1 MQALR
6 RPWGMMHFTETGP
19 KDGPMVVFGN
29 SLGTELRLWDGL
41 LPYLPEGL
49 RLVRYDKP
57 GHGLSDL
64 ERDISI
70 QSLADD
76 AAALI
81 DHFGGGRA
89 IYVGL
94 SIGGLIGQA
103 LASLRP
109 DLLAGL
115 VLSNTA
121 AKIGTAES
129 WQARIAAV
137 EAQGLG
143 SLADGILER
152 WFSPAFRAQ
161 PEIAIW
167 RNMLGRTPASGYLAA
182 CRAIAAA
189 DLTLATAKLALP
201 VLAIGGSLDGS
212 TPPDLVSAMA
222 KLVRGSRFEVIEG
235 AGHLPFVEQP
245 AAYAALLAGF
255 FRECGHEA

>member
-6 RPWGMMHFTETGP
+6 RPWGMMHFAETGP

-41 LPYLPEGL
+41 LPHLPEGL

-64 ERDISI
+64 ADSISI
-70 QSLADD
+70 QSLAGD

-81 DHFGGGRA
+81 DHLGGNRA
-89 IYVGL
+89 VYVGL
-94 SIGGLIGQA
+94 SIGGLIGQS
-103 LASLRP
+103 LAALRP
-109 DLLAGL
+109 DLLTGL

-121 AKIGTAES
+121 TKIGTAES

-143 SLADGILER
+143 NLADGILER
-152 WFSPAFRAQ
+152 WFSPGFRAQ

-167 RNMLGRTPASGYLAA
+167 RNMLSRTPTSGYVAA

-189 DLTLATAKLALP
+189 DQSNATSGLALP

-212 TPPDLVSAMA
+212 TPPELVAATA
-222 KLVRGSRFEVIEG
+222 KLVKGSRFEVLDG

-245 AAYAALLAGF
+245 RQYAHLLAGF